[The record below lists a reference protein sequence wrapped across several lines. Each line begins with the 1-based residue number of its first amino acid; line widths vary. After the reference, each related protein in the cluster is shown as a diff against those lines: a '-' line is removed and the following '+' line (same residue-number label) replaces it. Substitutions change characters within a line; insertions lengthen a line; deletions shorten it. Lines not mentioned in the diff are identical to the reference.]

1 MINGDLEG
9 GTGGM
14 HEGGEDM
21 GERVRRTDRQ
31 TDGRRAEDR
40 GSKISRRGGSAR
52 AAAGVAVPALQTLSA
67 HRRPACMNA

>member
-1 MINGDLEG
+1 MINGDLG
-9 GTGGM
+9 GGGFM
-14 HEGGEDM
+14 KGGRHGRKSE
-21 GERVRRTDRQ
+21 EDRQ

-67 HRRPACMNA
+67 HRGQRA